1 MNLLFRPLI
10 KLCDRLLLVGI
21 LTDEDVQ
28 RLLIMVDPLTWNPEF
43 DPEGKD
49 EHRKGLL
56 TMKMAE
62 GAKLQMCYLLHHLSD
77 TQLRHRVES
86 IVAYSH
92 DFVGDLQVDQLRR
105 YIEIKQSDLPSAIAA
120 KKTREFR
127 CPPREQMNAILGF
140 KDLDPEDIENCP
152 CGLDLK
158 DSFLGFHDQL
168 LGKVSLTALQE
179 PEQTDA
185 DGADA
190 KPSTLKKFYNFINAV
205 KDADENT
212 EESSGEPEKKTPEE
226 IFRKVLIKTI
236 VGWAEES
243 QIENPKLVRE
253 MFGLLVRQYD
263 TIGELI
269 RALEKT
275 YVINSKTKDD
285 VANMWV
291 GLSQIRALLPV
302 QMSQEEEELMRT
314 RLWKLVN
321 NHTFFQHPDL
331 IRILR
336 VHENV
341 MAVMMN
347 TLGRR
352 AQAQSDAPVQMEGG
366 EAPVKEKDTS
376 HEMVVACCRF
386 LCYFCRTSR
395 QNQKA
400 MFDHF
405 DFLLENSNIL
415 LSRPSLRGSTPLDV
429 AYSSLMENTELALAL
444 REHYLEKIA
453 VYLSR
458 CGLQS
463 NSELVEKGYPDI
475 GWDPVEGERYL
486 DFLRFCVWVNGESVE
501 ENANLVIRLL
511 IRRPECL
518 GPALRGEG
526 EGLLRAIV
534 DANIMSEKI
543 ADRRKLQ
550 DDGDP
555 TGGLGFIHPLPESD
569 DDEDYIDT
577 GAAILGFYC
586 TLVDLLGRCAPESSV
601 IDQGKNESL
610 RARAI
615 LRSLVPL
622 EDLQGVLSLKFTLQQ
637 PGPGEEKPKSD
648 MPTGLVPGNKQSI
661 VLFLERVYGI
671 ETHDLFYRILEDA
684 FLPDLRAATMLDRV
698 RNNLRI
704 LVES

>member
-1 MNLLFRPLI
+1 M
-10 KLCDRLLLVGI
+10 GI
-21 LTDEDVQ
+21 LKDNDIGK
-28 RLLIMVDPLTWNPEF
+28 LLIMIEPEVWDPTF
-43 DPEGKD
+43 DRAGKD

-62 GAKLQMCYLLHHLSD
+62 GAKLQMCYLLHHLCD
-77 TQLRHRVES
+77 IQLRHRVEG
-86 IVAYSH
+86 IVNFANFY
-92 DFVGDLQVDQLRR
+92 VGDLQSDQLRR
-105 YIEIKQSDLPSAIAA
+105 YIEIKQSDLPSAVAA

-127 CPPREQMNAILGF
+127 CPPREQMNAILCFKNCEDDEENGSQIG
-140 KDLDPEDIENCP
+140 KDLRDRMNE
-152 CGLDLK
+152 
-158 DSFLGFHDQL
+158 FHDQL
-168 LGKVSLTALQE
+168 MTKVSLNALQE
-179 PEQTDA
+179 QVEEEATATNDTSKGPLS
-185 DGADA
+185 
-190 KPSTLKKFYNFINAV
+190 KLYNFINAV
-205 KDADENT
+205 KEL
-212 EESSGEPEKKTPEE
+212 EEDPKELEAPAVQTPEE

-236 VGWAEES
+236 VSWAEES
-243 QIENPKLVRE
+243 QIETPKLVRE
-253 MFGLLVRQYD
+253 MFSLLVRQYD
-263 TIGELI
+263 TVGELI

-275 YVINSKTKDD
+275 YVINAKTKAD
-285 VANMWV
+285 VAGMWV

-302 QMSQEEEELMRT
+302 QMSQEEEELMRK

-336 VHENV
+336 IHENV

-352 AQAQSDAPVQMEGG
+352 AQAQSDAPMSSEGG
-366 EAPVKEKDTS
+366 EAPAKEKDTS

-453 VYLSR
+453 IYLSR

-463 NSELVEKGYPDI
+463 NSELVEKGYPDL

-526 EGLLRAIV
+526 EGLLRAII
-534 DANIMSEKI
+534 DANKMSERI
-543 ADRRKLQ
+543 ADRRKMQ
-550 DDGDP
+550 NDGD
-555 TGGLGFIHPLPESD
+555 GNLLGMNFAHPLPGGDE
-569 DDEDYIDT
+569 DEDYIDT
-577 GAAILGFYC
+577 GAAILNFYC
-586 TLVDLLGRCAPESSV
+586 TLVDLLGRCAPDSSV
-601 IDQGKNESL
+601 IAQGKNESL

-622 EDLQGVLSLKFTLQQ
+622 EDLQGVLSLKFTLQN
-637 PGPGEEKPKSD
+637 PAEGEEKPSSGSLK
-648 MPTGLVPGNKQSI
+648 LYFI
-661 VLFLERVYGI
+661 V
-671 ETHDLFYRILEDA
+671 
-684 FLPDLRAATMLDRV
+684 
-698 RNNLRI
+698 
-704 LVES
+704 S